1 MLGAAAAALPHRTP
15 SRDAVVVGHQG
26 SARPRGLTGPAA
38 PASGSARTW
47 AIVHCMPQTPVR
59 KGSE

>member
-26 SARPRGLTGPAA
+26 SARLRGLTGPAA

-47 AIVHCMPQTPVR
+47 AIVHCMPQT
-59 KGSE
+59 SS